1 VPAHNTPFKPG
12 RREALLI
19 AIAKARNW
27 IDEISRRRSLIS
39 FWAKVTRSTWRSTR
53 PRSLS
58 GQLLA
63 GARRVEVSAQRSQ
76 YDGLKLGCGNAAE
89 RCRLMR
95 FLLQHG
101 LGGVITDSARRPC
114 LCASAPCGCRTH
126 QRCGQSGA
134 RASPATDSVAPPPGR
149 QACPAPPQATR
160 PREWAHAHRGEH
172 GPSPILKA
180 TDSHRVLRDHVR
192 KDQLSVTR
200 CTVHPSHS
208 LAARPPIVASIEH
221 FHPHPEVTRYGDELV
236 VLIWLW
242 REDLTM
248 QAPYA
253 RTYCPRK
260 SATTRLRRPGA
271 TTCSSCTVDA
281 CLIRGA
287 ACMGMGGVSVSRPSL
302 MNTTRRS
309 EPWHPEEMN
318 VWCSTPRAATVSSGT
333 QLSLR

>member
-1 VPAHNTPFKPG
+1 MA
-12 RREALLI
+12 
-19 AIAKARNW
+19 
-27 IDEISRRRSLIS
+27 SR
-39 FWAKVTRSTWRSTR
+39 ATKGV
-53 PRSLS
+53 
-58 GQLLA
+58 
-63 GARRVEVSAQRSQ
+63 V
-76 YDGLKLGCGNAAE
+76 LKTTN
-89 RCRLMR
+89 
-95 FLLQHG
+95 
-101 LGGVITDSARRPC
+101 
-114 LCASAPCGCRTH
+114 
-126 QRCGQSGA
+126 
-134 RASPATDSVAPPPGR
+134 
-149 QACPAPPQATR
+149 
-160 PREWAHAHRGEH
+160 
-172 GPSPILKA
+172 
-180 TDSHRVLRDHVR
+180 SHRVLRDHVR

-309 EPWHPEEMN
+309 EPWHPEQMN

-333 QLSLR
+333 TFVRINSAPQALQRITCTPTALTYRTLTPLLAMPKLCSRLQKSG